1 MFRGI
6 FWHFGDFVVKTNL
19 NIHPPKMAL
28 KDLAR
33 YSTGLD
39 FMIFLL
45 GFDVTNFFG
54 YFLCSLID
62 DEYSV
67 SI

>member
-1 MFRGI
+1 
-6 FWHFGDFVVKTNL
+6 
-19 NIHPPKMAL
+19 MAL

-39 FMIFLL
+39 FRIFLL
-45 GFDVTNFFG
+45 GFDVTNFFC

-67 SI
+67 SILTILSGIDIGKVGWWGCTVGHK